1 MPPLASLNFDLE
13 SVLGLLRQRQPA
25 PFVLQIGAMDGVRF
39 DPLFP
44 IVTVGGWRG
53 LIVEPLPDLYR
64 RLVDNHRGHSGFEFV
79 NVAVTEANG
88 VRPIYRVDPEAIR
101 DGRTPDWAVGISSF
115 FNDRNS
121 LGGVLTSAED
131 FARVKPFVIQEEVQC
146 VTLPELLSSH
156 RVERIDLLQIDTE
169 DYDYRI
175 IQQMDFARHRPAV
188 IHLEHYVLPQEEKRA
203 CFSLLL
209 GHGYVVGCTHK
220 DLLATTLLR
229 S

>member
-44 IVTVGGWRG
+44 IVTAGGWRG

-79 NVAVTEANG
+79 NVAVTEAKG

-121 LGGVLTSAED
+121 LGGVLTSPPKRWLLVEPGITRGD
-131 FARVKPFVIQEEVQC
+131 MGEHVRIQEEQFGFPITSDEWTSV
-146 VTLPELLSSH
+146 PG
-156 RVERIDLLQIDTE
+156 
-169 DYDYRI
+169 
-175 IQQMDFARHRPAV
+175 
-188 IHLEHYVLPQEEKRA
+188 EKNATVRFSRA
-203 CFSLLL
+203 CRCARRTPGS
-209 GHGYVVGCTHK
+209 
-220 DLLATTLLR
+220 R
-229 S
+229 ISMPS